1 MATDCLV
8 PVFVEASWKGVPF
21 HVEESSDDFG
31 RRGDLYEYP
40 LSEQTGYKD
49 LGRKARRF
57 NVEGYLIGGNQV
69 ALTVAMA
76 AAAESPEPGMLMHPI
91 YGPQLVAC
99 VKLTTKAEYR
109 AKKRLTKLSFDFV
122 EGTASM
128 APYMIG
134 AAVSALFAS
143 GSNAVAASKQQAVWV
158 PTATT
163 DVVARDISD
172 ALARQIAPAVD
183 EDSYDAISRLER
195 GDPLTIFAA
204 AEIDPAAPRRVG
216 APRAAALPSTVML
229 PRPYPTFADAV
240 DPIDDGT
247 ATVRR
252 IHEDAL
258 RRLREFN
265 AYVVDRQEGTPSV
278 QSLVLSTRLAMIRD
292 YALTAAQSTY
302 QTVTAAVADL
312 DFVMAVYDDEERAAA
327 DRCDDALVTAIRAAR
342 ADAAGT
348 ILAQNVR
355 LPGVT
360 ESSAD
365 GVWPSVVVAH
375 KLYGDGKRYGDVES
389 YNPRMPPFFIGREVV
404 APSA

>member
-8 PVFVEASWKGVPF
+8 PGFMEASWKGVPF
-21 HVEESSDDFG
+21 HVESSSDDFG

-76 AAAESPEPGMLMHPI
+76 TAAESPEPGMLMHPI

-99 VKLTTKAEYR
+99 VKLTTSAEYR

-143 GSNAVAASKQQAVWV
+143 GSSAVAASKPQAIWV

-163 DVVARDISD
+163 DAAARDISD

-195 GDPLTIFAA
+195 GDPLTIFHSVE
-204 AEIDPAAPRRVG
+204 EIVPVARIG
-216 APRAAALPSTVML
+216 APRAAAPPSTVML
-229 PRPYPTFADAV
+229 PRPYPTFADVV

-252 IHEDAL
+252 IHADAL

-265 AYVVDRQEGTPSV
+265 AYVVDRQEGSPSV

-342 ADAAGT
+342 ADAAST

-389 YNPRMPPFFIGREVV
+389 YNPQMPPFFIGRAVV